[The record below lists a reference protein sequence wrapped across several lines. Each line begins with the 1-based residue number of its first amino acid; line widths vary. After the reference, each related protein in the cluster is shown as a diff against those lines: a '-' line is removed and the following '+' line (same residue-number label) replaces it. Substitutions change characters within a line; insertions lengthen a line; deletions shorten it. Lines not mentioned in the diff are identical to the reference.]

1 MITDY
6 VTDGTVSR
14 NVPCADALKARE
26 AMVVERLVRWAE
38 AQDAVRAMLLYSSRA
53 NPNAPIDEFSDYDV
67 LLAVRDADAF
77 YKEDQ
82 WLSDFGAVLT
92 VFRNP
97 VERRDGFAR
106 SLFVTHYEDGVKA
119 DFAFVDSGYFSF
131 LSQQERM
138 PDDLDNGYRVLLDKD
153 HLTDSLPTPTY
164 SAYRLTP
171 PDESAFHALAE
182 EFFND
187 AAYVAKALRRGD
199 LLPAKLS
206 LDHVMKYECLRRA
219 LDWRFG
225 IETQWT
231 QASRD
236 CGKGLCQRV
245 SPTLLAELGKTYV
258 GAGIEENWEALF
270 STIALFRRVMHEVS
284 EKLGFIY
291 PQDQDYRIMIY
302 LNRVRSGDLP

>member
-1 MITDY
+1 MESSHNEK
-6 VTDGTVSR
+6 GR
-14 NVPCADALKARE
+14 NQLQERE
-26 AMVVERLVRWAE
+26 RIVVERLIRWAE

-67 LLAVRDADAF
+67 LLAVWDADAF

-97 VERRDGFAR
+97 MERRDGFAR

-131 LSQQERM
+131 LSQQSRLPE
-138 PDDLDNGYRVLLDKD
+138 DLNNGYRVLLDKD
-153 HLTDSLPTPTY
+153 HLTDSLPAPTY
-164 SAYRLTP
+164 SAYRLAP

-236 CGKGLCQRV
+236 CGKGLRHRI
-245 SPTLLAELGKTYV
+245 SPALLTELENTYV
-258 GAGIEENWEALF
+258 GAGIDENWEALF
-270 STIALFRRVMHEVS
+270 STIALFRRVMYEVS

-291 PQDQDYRIMIY
+291 PQDQDHRVMIY